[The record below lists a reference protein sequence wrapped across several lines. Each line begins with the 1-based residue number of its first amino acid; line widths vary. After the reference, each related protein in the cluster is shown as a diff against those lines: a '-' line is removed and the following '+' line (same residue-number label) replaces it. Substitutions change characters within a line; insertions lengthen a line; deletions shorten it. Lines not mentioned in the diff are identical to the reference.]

1 MKGVKVEADEQRTS
15 RRSFLR
21 RLGITLAAGV
31 GVAAF
36 PGIARG
42 RGDGLF
48 ECCPSNQHCPELNC
62 GSQVKWWCDCG
73 GSSYCVCRSSGGSCQ
88 PAQC

>member
-1 MKGVKVEADEQRTS
+1 MEADEQRTL

-42 RGDGLF
+42 HGDGLF
-48 ECCPSNQHCPELNC
+48 ECCSVEPTLPRAELRRP
-62 GSQVKWWCDCG
+62 GEMVVRLRWF
-73 GSSYCVCRSSGGSCQ
+73 
-88 PAQC
+88 